1 MNRDRLSLMT
11 FNIAFD
17 LLLGRMQAKDIFE
30 LAQKEGIPYVDLMNV
45 KRKALPKYLS
55 AMREVGTKV
64 SCYIASV
71 SLFSSEE
78 ELRTNLQRELK
89 MARELFAQRMMIVP
103 YAGTGNLRQAKRMGR
118 DAVLEAVIKGF
129 RIAVQEGA
137 KFGMPVCFELTPHD
151 ELCLSGAE
159 DCLRLLRA
167 VDGLGLVFDT
177 ANMLSHGDDPVSAY
191 EALKEYIVHVHL
203 KDVALKD
210 MQRGGVYLE
219 RCKDGRVMQCVVWG
233 KGVIPIDE
241 LCQRLISDGYSGLFA
256 IEYTHPDSLLSGP
269 DEHHAHLRKFL
280 ENCRKRENA

>member
-11 FNIAFD
+11 FNFAFD
-17 LLLGRMQAKDIFE
+17 LLLGRMQVKDIFE

-45 KRKALPKYLS
+45 KRKALPEYLS

-78 ELRTNLQRELK
+78 ELRANLQRELK
-89 MARELFAQRMMIVP
+89 MARELSAQRMMIVP

-159 DCLRLLRA
+159 DCLRVLHA

-177 ANMLSHGDDPVSAY
+177 ANMLSHGDDPISAY
-191 EALKEYIVHVHL
+191 EALKEHIVHVHL
-203 KDVALKD
+203 KDVALKG
-210 MQRGGVYLE
+210 MQRGSAYLE
-219 RCKDGRVMQCVVWG
+219 RSKDGRVMQCVVWG
-233 KGVIPIDE
+233 KGVIQIDE
-241 LCQRLISDGYSGLFA
+241 LYQRLTSDGYSGLFA

-269 DEHHAHLRKFL
+269 DEHRAHLRNFL
-280 ENCRKRENA
+280 ENCQKGENV